1 MSKNNNNNGNR
12 PVVENTEVIKESV
25 KVMNEVET
33 LVVKEA
39 PVAPKAPEVEQTPV
53 VEEVIEVIEPTEEVK
68 EEVIEVI
75 EPKEEVKVVEGVI
88 INGHSIPVEEHEKEK
103 SHNVFIEDIKPIIPL
118 GGVKGPLSI
127 KLTESVIKHVLSFGY
142 RVATLNEDGSR
153 FYVHTDTNG
162 KLKVK
167 K

>member
-12 PVVENTEVIKESV
+12 PVVENTEVIQESV

-33 LVVKEA
+33 PVKEA

-53 VEEVIEVIEPTEEVK
+53 EETPKEEVK
-68 EEVIEVI
+68 QEVKEAPVQ
-75 EPKEEVKVVEGVI
+75 PVREEVKVVEGVI
-88 INGHSIPVEEHEKEK
+88 INGHSIPVEDHKKEE

-127 KLTESVIKHVLSFGY
+127 KLTESVIRHVLSFGY

-153 FYVHTDTNG
+153 FYVHTDANG
-162 KLKVK
+162 ELKVK

>member
-12 PVVENTEVIKESV
+12 PVVENTEVIQESV

-33 LVVKEA
+33 PVVKEA
-39 PVAPKAPEVEQTPV
+39 PVAPKATEVEQTPV
-53 VEEVIEVIEPTEEVK
+53 EETPKEEVKQEVK
-68 EEVIEVI
+68 EELV
-75 EPKEEVKVVEGVI
+75 EPVVEEVKVVEGVI
-88 INGHSIPVEEHEKEK
+88 INGHSIPVEDHKKEK

-127 KLTESVIKHVLSFGY
+127 KLTESVIRHVLSFGY

>member
-25 KVMNEVET
+25 NVMNEVET
-33 LVVKEA
+33 PVKEA
-39 PVAPKAPEVEQTPV
+39 PVAPEAPEVEQTPV
-53 VEEVIEVIEPTEEVK
+53 VKEEVK
-68 EEVIEVI
+68 EEVKEAPVQ
-75 EPKEEVKVVEGVI
+75 PVREEVKVIDGVV
-88 INGHSIPVEEHEKEK
+88 INGHSIPVEDHKKEE

-127 KLTESVIKHVLSFGY
+127 ELTESVIKHVLSFGY

>member
-1 MSKNNNNNGNR
+1 MSKNNNNSGNR
-12 PVVENTEVIKESV
+12 PVVENTEAVKETV
-25 KVMNEVET
+25 EVMNEVET
-33 LVVKEA
+33 PVVKEA
-39 PVAPKAPEVEQTPV
+39 PVAPEVPEVKQTPV
-53 VEEVIEVIEPTEEVK
+53 EEVK
-68 EEVIEVI
+68 QEVKEAPVQPVI
-75 EPKEEVKVVEGVI
+75 EEVKVVEGVI
-88 INGHSIPVEEHEKEK
+88 INGHSIPVEDHKKEK

>member
-1 MSKNNNNNGNR
+1 MSKNNNNNNNR

-33 LVVKEA
+33 PVVKEA
-39 PVAPKAPEVEQTPV
+39 PIDPKAPEVKETPV
-53 VEEVIEVIEPTEEVK
+53 VK
-68 EEVIEVI
+68 EEVKPEVK
-75 EPKEEVKVVEGVI
+75 EAPVQPAREEVKVVDGLI
-88 INGHSIPVEEHEKEK
+88 INGHAIPVEDHKKEK

-153 FYVHTDTNG
+153 FYVHKDANG
-162 KLKVK
+162 ELKVK

>member
-12 PVVENTEVIKESV
+12 PVENTEVIKESDE
-25 KVMNEVET
+25 VMNEVET
-33 LVVKEA
+33 TVKEA
-39 PVAPKAPEVEQTPV
+39 PVAPKATEVEQTPV
-53 VEEVIEVIEPTEEVK
+53 EETPKEEVKQEVK
-68 EEVIEVI
+68 EELV
-75 EPKEEVKVVEGVI
+75 EPVREEVKVVEGVI
-88 INGHSIPVEEHEKEK
+88 INGHSIPVEDHKKEK

-127 KLTESVIKHVLSFGY
+127 KLTESVIRHVLSFGY

-153 FYVHTDTNG
+153 FYVHTDANG

>member
-25 KVMNEVET
+25 EVMNEVET

-39 PVAPKAPEVEQTPV
+39 PVAPEAPEVKQTPV
-53 VEEVIEVIEPTEEVK
+53 EETPVEETPT
-68 EEVIEVI
+68 
-75 EPKEEVKVVEGVI
+75 EEVKVVEGVI
-88 INGHSIPVEEHEKEK
+88 INGHSIPVEEHKKEK

>member
-12 PVVENTEVIKESV
+12 PVVENTEVIQESV

-33 LVVKEA
+33 TVVEEA
-39 PVAPKAPEVEQTPV
+39 PVAPEAPEVEQTPV
-53 VEEVIEVIEPTEEVK
+53 VREEVK
-68 EEVIEVI
+68 QEVKEAPVQ
-75 EPKEEVKVVEGVI
+75 PVREEVKVVEGVI
-88 INGHSIPVEEHEKEK
+88 INGHSIPVEDHKKEK

-127 KLTESVIKHVLSFGY
+127 TLTESVIKHVLSFGY

-153 FYVHTDTNG
+153 FYVHTDANG

>member
-12 PVVENTEVIKESV
+12 PVVENTEVIKESDE
-25 KVMNEVET
+25 VMNEVET
-33 LVVKEA
+33 TVVKEA
-39 PVAPKAPEVEQTPV
+39 PVAPKATEVEQTPV
-53 VEEVIEVIEPTEEVK
+53 EETPKEEVK
-68 EEVIEVI
+68 QEVKEAPVQ
-75 EPKEEVKVVEGVI
+75 PVREEVKVVEGVI
-88 INGHSIPVEEHEKEK
+88 INGHSIPVEDHKKEE

-153 FYVHTDTNG
+153 FYVHTDANG

>member
-68 EEVIEVI
+68 
-75 EPKEEVKVVEGVI
+75 VVEGVI
-88 INGHSIPVEEHEKEK
+88 INGHSIPVVEHKKEK

>member
-12 PVVENTEVIKESV
+12 PVVENTEVIQESV

-33 LVVKEA
+33 PVVKEV
-39 PVAPKAPEVEQTPV
+39 PVTPEVREVKQTPV
-53 VEEVIEVIEPTEEVK
+53 VKEEVK
-68 EEVIEVI
+68 EEVKEAPVQ
-75 EPKEEVKVVEGVI
+75 PVREEVKVVEGVI
-88 INGHSIPVEEHEKEK
+88 INGHSIPVEDHKKEK

-127 KLTESVIKHVLSFGY
+127 NLTESVIRHVLSFGY

-153 FYVHTDTNG
+153 FYVHTDANG

>member
-12 PVVENTEVIKESV
+12 PVVENTEVIKESDE
-25 KVMNEVET
+25 VMNEVET
-33 LVVKEA
+33 TVVKEA
-39 PVAPKAPEVEQTPV
+39 PVADEAPEVEQTPV
-53 VEEVIEVIEPTEEVK
+53 EETPKEEVKQEVK
-68 EEVIEVI
+68 EELV
-75 EPKEEVKVVEGVI
+75 EPVREEVKVVEGVI
-88 INGHSIPVEEHEKEK
+88 INGHSIPVEDHKKEK

-153 FYVHTDTNG
+153 FYVHTDANG

>member
-1 MSKNNNNNGNR
+1 MSKNNNNNDNR

-39 PVAPKAPEVEQTPV
+39 PVAPEAPEVKQTPV
-53 VEEVIEVIEPTEEVK
+53 EET
-68 EEVIEVI
+68 
-75 EPKEEVKVVEGVI
+75 PKEEVKVVEGVI
-88 INGHSIPVEEHEKEK
+88 INGHSIPVEEHKKEE

-153 FYVHTDTNG
+153 FYVHTDTDG

>member
-1 MSKNNNNNGNR
+1 MSKNNNGNR
-12 PVVENTEVIKESV
+12 PVVENTEVIQESV

-33 LVVKEA
+33 PVKEA
-39 PVAPKAPEVEQTPV
+39 PVTPKAPEVEQTPV
-53 VEEVIEVIEPTEEVK
+53 VREEVK
-68 EEVIEVI
+68 QEVKEAPVQ
-75 EPKEEVKVVEGVI
+75 PVREEVKVVEGVI
-88 INGHSIPVEEHEKEK
+88 INGHSIPVEDHEKEE

-127 KLTESVIKHVLSFGY
+127 KLTESVIRHVLSFGY

-153 FYVHTDTNG
+153 FYVHTDANG

>member
-1 MSKNNNNNGNR
+1 MSKNNNNSGNR
-12 PVVENTEVIKESV
+12 PVVENTEAVKETV
-25 KVMNEVET
+25 EVMNEVET
-33 LVVKEA
+33 PVVKEA
-39 PVAPKAPEVEQTPV
+39 PVAPEVPEVKQTPV
-53 VEEVIEVIEPTEEVK
+53 VKEEVK
-68 EEVIEVI
+68 EEVKEAPVQPVI
-75 EPKEEVKVVEGVI
+75 EEVKVVEGVI
-88 INGHSIPVEEHEKEK
+88 INGHSIPVEDHKKEK

>member
-12 PVVENTEVIKESV
+12 PVVENTEVIQESV

-33 LVVKEA
+33 PVVKEA
-39 PVAPKAPEVEQTPV
+39 PVADEATEVEQTPV
-53 VEEVIEVIEPTEEVK
+53 EEVKQEVIEPT
-68 EEVIEVI
+68 
-75 EPKEEVKVVEGVI
+75 EEVKVVEGVI
-88 INGHSIPVEEHEKEK
+88 INGHSIPVEDHKKEE

-127 KLTESVIKHVLSFGY
+127 TLTESVIKHVLSFGY

-153 FYVHTDTNG
+153 FYVHTDANG

>member
-12 PVVENTEVIKESV
+12 PVVENTEVIKESDE
-25 KVMNEVET
+25 VMNEVET
-33 LVVKEA
+33 TVVKEA
-39 PVAPKAPEVEQTPV
+39 PVAPKAPEVEQTPIV
-53 VEEVIEVIEPTEEVK
+53 GEEVK
-68 EEVIEVI
+68 QEVKEAPVQ
-75 EPKEEVKVVEGVI
+75 PVREEVKVVEGVI
-88 INGHSIPVEEHEKEK
+88 INGHSIPVEDHKKEK

-153 FYVHTDTNG
+153 FYVHTDANG

>member
-25 KVMNEVET
+25 EVMNEVET
-33 LVVKEA
+33 VVVKEA
-39 PVAPKAPEVEQTPV
+39 PVAPEAPEVKQTPV
-53 VEEVIEVIEPTEEVK
+53 EETPVEETPT
-68 EEVIEVI
+68 
-75 EPKEEVKVVEGVI
+75 EEVKVVEGVI
-88 INGHSIPVEEHEKEK
+88 INGHSIPVEEHKKEE

>member
-12 PVVENTEVIKESV
+12 PVVENTEVIKESAE
-25 KVMNEVET
+25 VMDEVET
-33 LVVKEA
+33 PVVKEA
-39 PVAPKAPEVEQTPV
+39 PIDPKAPEVKETPV
-53 VEEVIEVIEPTEEVK
+53 VK
-68 EEVIEVI
+68 EEVKPEVK
-75 EPKEEVKVVEGVI
+75 EAPVQPAREEVKVVDGLI
-88 INGHSIPVEEHEKEK
+88 INGHAIPVEDHKKEK

-153 FYVHTDTNG
+153 FYVHKDANG
-162 KLKVK
+162 ELKVK

>member
-1 MSKNNNNNGNR
+1 MSKNNNGNR
-12 PVVENTEVIKESV
+12 PVVENTEAVKESV
-25 KVMNEVET
+25 EVMNEVET
-33 LVVKEA
+33 PVVKEA
-39 PVAPKAPEVEQTPV
+39 PVAPEVPEVKQTPV
-53 VEEVIEVIEPTEEVK
+53 VKEEVK
-68 EEVIEVI
+68 EEVKEAPVQPVI
-75 EPKEEVKVVEGVI
+75 EEVKVVEGVI
-88 INGHSIPVEEHEKEK
+88 INGHSIPVEEHKKEK

-153 FYVHTDTNG
+153 FYVHTDANG

>member
-1 MSKNNNNNGNR
+1 MSKNNNNGNR
-12 PVVENTEVIKESV
+12 PVENTEVIKESDE
-25 KVMNEVET
+25 VMNEVET
-33 LVVKEA
+33 PVKEA
-39 PVAPKAPEVEQTPV
+39 PVADEAPEVEQTPV
-53 VEEVIEVIEPTEEVK
+53 EETPKEEVK
-68 EEVIEVI
+68 QEVKEAPVQ
-75 EPKEEVKVVEGVI
+75 PVREEVKVVEGVI
-88 INGHSIPVEEHEKEK
+88 INGHSIPVEDHKKEE

-153 FYVHTDTNG
+153 FYVHTDANG

>member
-25 KVMNEVET
+25 EVMNEVET

-39 PVAPKAPEVEQTPV
+39 PVAPEAPEVKQTPV
-53 VEEVIEVIEPTEEVK
+53 EETPVEETPT
-68 EEVIEVI
+68 
-75 EPKEEVKVVEGVI
+75 EEVKVVEGVI
-88 INGHSIPVEEHEKEK
+88 INGHSIPVEEHKKEK

-162 KLKVK
+162 ELKVK

>member
-12 PVVENTEVIKESV
+12 PVVENTEVIQESV

-33 LVVKEA
+33 PVKEA

-53 VEEVIEVIEPTEEVK
+53 VKEEVK
-68 EEVIEVI
+68 EEVKEAPVQ
-75 EPKEEVKVVEGVI
+75 PVREEVKVVEGVI
-88 INGHSIPVEEHEKEK
+88 INGHSIPVEDHKKEK

-127 KLTESVIKHVLSFGY
+127 KLTESVIRHVLSFGY

-153 FYVHTDTNG
+153 FYVHTDANG

>member
-12 PVVENTEVIKESV
+12 PVVENTEVIQESV

-33 LVVKEA
+33 PVVKEA
-39 PVAPKAPEVEQTPV
+39 PVAPEVPEVKQTPA
-53 VEEVIEVIEPTEEVK
+53 VEEAEQEVK
-68 EEVIEVI
+68 EAPVQPVR
-75 EPKEEVKVVEGVI
+75 EEVKVVEGVI
-88 INGHSIPVEEHEKEK
+88 INGHSIPVEEHKKEK

>member
-12 PVVENTEVIKESV
+12 PVVENTEVIQESV

-33 LVVKEA
+33 PVVKEA
-39 PVAPKAPEVEQTPV
+39 PVAPEVPEVKQTPA
-53 VEEVIEVIEPTEEVK
+53 VEEAEQEVK
-68 EEVIEVI
+68 EAPVQPVR
-75 EPKEEVKVVEGVI
+75 EEVKVVEGVI
-88 INGHSIPVEEHEKEK
+88 INGHSIPVEDHKKEK

-153 FYVHTDTNG
+153 FYVHTDANG

>member
-12 PVVENTEVIKESV
+12 PVENTEVIKESDE
-25 KVMNEVET
+25 VMNEVET
-33 LVVKEA
+33 PVKEA
-39 PVAPKAPEVEQTPV
+39 PVAPKATEVEQTPV
-53 VEEVIEVIEPTEEVK
+53 EETPKEEVK
-68 EEVIEVI
+68 EEVKEELV
-75 EPKEEVKVVEGVI
+75 EPVREEVKVVEGVI
-88 INGHSIPVEEHEKEK
+88 INGHSIPVEDHKKEE

-153 FYVHTDTNG
+153 FYVHTDANG

>member
-12 PVVENTEVIKESV
+12 PVVENTEVIQESV

-33 LVVKEA
+33 PVVKEA
-39 PVAPKAPEVEQTPV
+39 PVAPEVPEVKQTP
-53 VEEVIEVIEPTEEVK
+53 I
-68 EEVIEVI
+68 
-75 EPKEEVKVVEGVI
+75 EEVKVVEGVI
-88 INGHSIPVEEHEKEK
+88 INGHSIPVEEHKKEK

>member
-1 MSKNNNNNGNR
+1 MSKNNNNGNR
-12 PVVENTEVIKESV
+12 PVVENTEVIQESV

-33 LVVKEA
+33 PVVEEA
-39 PVAPKAPEVEQTPV
+39 PVAPEAPEVKQTPVV
-53 VEEVIEVIEPTEEVK
+53 VEEVIEPT
-68 EEVIEVI
+68 
-75 EPKEEVKVVEGVI
+75 EEVKVVEGVI
-88 INGHSIPVEEHEKEK
+88 INGHSIPVEDHKKEE

-153 FYVHTDTNG
+153 FYVHTDANG

>member
-1 MSKNNNNNGNR
+1 MSKNNNNNGDR

-25 KVMNEVET
+25 KVMNEAET

-39 PVAPKAPEVEQTPV
+39 PVAPEAPEVKQTPV
-53 VEEVIEVIEPTEEVK
+53 EET
-68 EEVIEVI
+68 
-75 EPKEEVKVVEGVI
+75 PKEEVKVVEGVI
-88 INGHSIPVEEHEKEK
+88 INGHSIPVEEHKKEK

>member
-12 PVVENTEVIKESV
+12 PVVENTEVIQESV

-33 LVVKEA
+33 PVVKEA
-39 PVAPKAPEVEQTPV
+39 PVAPEVPEVEQTPV
-53 VEEVIEVIEPTEEVK
+53 EETPKEEVKQEVK
-68 EEVIEVI
+68 EELV
-75 EPKEEVKVVEGVI
+75 EPVVEEVKVVEGVI
-88 INGHSIPVEEHEKEK
+88 INGHSIPVEEHKKEK

-127 KLTESVIKHVLSFGY
+127 KLTESVIRHVLSFGY

-153 FYVHTDTNG
+153 FYVHTDANG

>member
-12 PVVENTEVIKESV
+12 PVVENTEVIQESV

-33 LVVKEA
+33 PVVKEA
-39 PVAPKAPEVEQTPV
+39 PVADEATEVEQTPV
-53 VEEVIEVIEPTEEVK
+53 VREEVKQEVK
-68 EEVIEVI
+68 EELV
-75 EPKEEVKVVEGVI
+75 EPVREEVKVVEGVI
-88 INGHSIPVEEHEKEK
+88 INGHSIPVEDHKKEK

-153 FYVHTDTNG
+153 FYVHTDANG

>member
-1 MSKNNNNNGNR
+1 MSKNNNNGNR
-12 PVVENTEVIKESV
+12 PVENTEVIKESDE
-25 KVMNEVET
+25 VMNEVET
-33 LVVKEA
+33 TVVKEA
-39 PVAPKAPEVEQTPV
+39 PVADEAPEVKQTPV
-53 VEEVIEVIEPTEEVK
+53 EETPKEEVK
-68 EEVIEVI
+68 QEVKEAPVQPVI
-75 EPKEEVKVVEGVI
+75 EEVKVVEGVI
-88 INGHSIPVEEHEKEK
+88 INGHSIPVEDHKKEK

-153 FYVHTDTNG
+153 FYVHTDANG

>member
-12 PVVENTEVIKESV
+12 PVVENTEVIQESV

-33 LVVKEA
+33 PVKEA
-39 PVAPKAPEVEQTPV
+39 PVADEATEVEQTPV
-53 VEEVIEVIEPTEEVK
+53 EETPKEEVK
-68 EEVIEVI
+68 QEVKEAPVQ
-75 EPKEEVKVVEGVI
+75 PVREEVKVVEGVI
-88 INGHSIPVEEHEKEK
+88 INGHSIPVEDHKKEK

-127 KLTESVIKHVLSFGY
+127 TLTESVIKHVLSFGY

-153 FYVHTDTNG
+153 FYVHTDANG

>member
-12 PVVENTEVIKESV
+12 PVVENTEVIQESV
-25 KVMNEVET
+25 NVMNEVET
-33 LVVKEA
+33 PVVKEA
-39 PVAPKAPEVEQTPV
+39 PVAPKVPEVKQTPV
-53 VEEVIEVIEPTEEVK
+53 EET
-68 EEVIEVI
+68 
-75 EPKEEVKVVEGVI
+75 PKEEVKQEVKEAPVQPVREEVEVVEGVI
-88 INGHSIPVEEHEKEK
+88 INGYSIPVEDHKKEK

-153 FYVHTDTNG
+153 FYVHTDANG

>member
-1 MSKNNNNNGNR
+1 MSKNNNNGNR
-12 PVVENTEVIKESV
+12 PVENTEVIKESDE
-25 KVMNEVET
+25 VMNEVET
-33 LVVKEA
+33 PVVKEA
-39 PVAPKAPEVEQTPV
+39 PVADEAPEVEQTPV
-53 VEEVIEVIEPTEEVK
+53 EETPKEEVK
-68 EEVIEVI
+68 QEVKEAPVQ
-75 EPKEEVKVVEGVI
+75 PVREEVKVVEGVI
-88 INGHSIPVEEHEKEK
+88 INGHSIPVEDHKKEK

-153 FYVHTDTNG
+153 FYVHTDANG

>member
-1 MSKNNNNNGNR
+1 MSKNNNGNR
-12 PVVENTEVIKESV
+12 PVVENTEVIKESD
-25 KVMNEVET
+25 KVMNEMETPVVEEAPVAPRAPEVKQT
-33 LVVKEA
+33 PVVREEVKQEVKEA
-39 PVAPKAPEVEQTPV
+39 PVQPV
-53 VEEVIEVIEPTEEVK
+53 R
-68 EEVIEVI
+68 
-75 EPKEEVKVVEGVI
+75 EEVKVVEGVI
-88 INGHSIPVEEHEKEK
+88 INGHSIPVEDHKKEE

-153 FYVHTDTNG
+153 FYVHTDANG
-162 KLKVK
+162 ELKVK

>member
-1 MSKNNNNNGNR
+1 MSKNNNNVNK
-12 PVVENTEVIKESV
+12 PVENTEVIKESV
-25 KVMNEVET
+25 EVMNEVET
-33 LVVKEA
+33 TVVKEA
-39 PVAPKAPEVEQTPV
+39 PVAPKAPEVKQTPVEEV
-53 VEEVIEVIEPTEEVK
+53 VEEVEQEVK
-68 EEVIEVI
+68 EAPVQPVR
-75 EPKEEVKVVEGVI
+75 EEVKVVEGVI
-88 INGHSIPVEEHEKEK
+88 INGHSIPVEDHKKEK

-153 FYVHTDTNG
+153 FYVHTDVNG

>member
-12 PVVENTEVIKESV
+12 PVENTEVIKESDE
-25 KVMNEVET
+25 VMNEVET
-33 LVVKEA
+33 TVVKEA
-39 PVAPKAPEVEQTPV
+39 PVAPEAPEVEQTPIV
-53 VEEVIEVIEPTEEVK
+53 GEEVK
-68 EEVIEVI
+68 QEVKEAPVQ
-75 EPKEEVKVVEGVI
+75 PVREEVKVVEGVI
-88 INGHSIPVEEHEKEK
+88 INGHSIPVEDHKKEK

-153 FYVHTDTNG
+153 FYVHTDANG

>member
-12 PVVENTEVIKESV
+12 PVVENTEAVKETV
-25 KVMNEVET
+25 EVMNEVEIP
-33 LVVKEA
+33 VVKEA
-39 PVAPKAPEVEQTPV
+39 PVAPKAPEVKQTPV
-53 VEEVIEVIEPTEEVK
+53 VKEEVK
-68 EEVIEVI
+68 EEVKEAPVQ
-75 EPKEEVKVVEGVI
+75 PVREEVKVIDGVV
-88 INGHSIPVEEHEKEK
+88 INGDSIPVEDHKKEK

>member
-12 PVVENTEVIKESV
+12 PVVENTEVIKESDE
-25 KVMNEVET
+25 VMNEVET
-33 LVVKEA
+33 TVVEEAPVADEAPEVKQTPVVREEVKQEVKEA
-39 PVAPKAPEVEQTPV
+39 PVQPV
-53 VEEVIEVIEPTEEVK
+53 R
-68 EEVIEVI
+68 
-75 EPKEEVKVVEGVI
+75 EEVKVVEGVI
-88 INGHSIPVEEHEKEK
+88 INGHSIPVEDHKKEK

-127 KLTESVIKHVLSFGY
+127 KLTESVIRHVLSFGY

-153 FYVHTDTNG
+153 FYVHTDANG